1 MKGRKPK
8 PVQTKIAEGDRR
20 GRGVH
25 KLDERLAALPKALRG
40 LPGPP
45 AHLSAAAR
53 DIWHRLREQL
63 AVMEQDY
70 AADAT
75 ILEGLCVNYVRAVE
89 ADLLLERDG
98 CDLHEPIV
106 DRTTGDVIAHKVKNH
121 PAVARSNL
129 CWRNVQMF
137 ASDLGLTLVSRQR
150 LTVDSAD
157 TGVSD
162 LMEMLSGPYEKK
174 KPPVQ

>member
-1 MKGRKPK
+1 VKGRKPK
-8 PVQTKIAEGDRR
+8 PVQTRIAEGDRR
-20 GRGVH
+20 HVGVN
-25 KLDERLAALPKALRG
+25 KLDQQRAALPSALRG
-40 LPGPP
+40 LPGAPR
-45 AHLSAAAR
+45 HLSAAAR
-53 DIWHRLREQL
+53 NMWDSLREQL

-75 ILEGLCVNYVRAVE
+75 VLEGLCVNYVRAVE

-98 CDLHEPIV
+98 CDLEEPIV
-106 DRTTGDVIAHKVKNH
+106 DKTTGDVIAHKVKNH

-162 LMEMLSGPYEKK
+162 LMEMLSAPYEKK
-174 KPPVQ
+174 KPGVQ

>member
-1 MKGRKPK
+1 
-8 PVQTKIAEGDRR
+8 
-20 GRGVH
+20 
-25 KLDERLAALPKALRG
+25 
-40 LPGPP
+40 
-45 AHLSAAAR
+45 
-53 DIWHRLREQL
+53 
-63 AVMEQDY
+63 VMEQDY

-98 CDLHEPIV
+98 CDLQEPIV
-106 DRTTGDVIAHKVKNH
+106 DKTTGDVIAHKVKNH

-174 KPPVQ
+174 KVPGVQ